1 MTEIRAR
8 PELVPPELL
17 DRVVR
22 FFDPELVI
30 LFGSRARGDAGA
42 DSDYDLL
49 VVVPDHTPPERRRLR
64 AGYEARAGWSGAVDI
79 IPCTQSGF
87 ERQREVVG
95 TLAEIAAHEGIVVHA
110 RR

>member
-1 MTEIRAR
+1 MTVTGVR

-17 DRVVR
+17 ERVVR

-30 LFGSRARGDAGA
+30 LFGSRARGEAGA

-49 VVVPDHTPPERRRLR
+49 VVVSDRTPVEKRRLR

-79 IPCTQSGF
+79 IPCTRSGF
-87 ERQREVVG
+87 ERQRAVVG
-95 TLAEIAAHEGIVVHA
+95 TLAEIAVHDGIVVHV
-110 RR
+110 RD

>member
-1 MTEIRAR
+1 MTGTVVR

-17 DRVVR
+17 ERVVR

-30 LFGSRARGDAGA
+30 LFGSRARAEAGA

-49 VVVPDHTPPERRRLR
+49 VVVSDRTPAEKRRLR
-64 AGYEARAGWSGAVDI
+64 AGYEARAGWSGSVDI
-79 IPCTQSGF
+79 IPCTRSSF

-95 TLAEIAAHEGIVVHA
+95 TLAEIAAHEGVVVHA
-110 RR
+110 RS

>member
-1 MTEIRAR
+1 MTEVAVR

-17 DRVVR
+17 ERVVR

-30 LFGSRARGDAGA
+30 LFGSRARGDEGA

-49 VVVPDHTPPERRRLR
+49 VVVPDETPLEKRRLR

-79 IPCTQSGF
+79 IPCTKSGF